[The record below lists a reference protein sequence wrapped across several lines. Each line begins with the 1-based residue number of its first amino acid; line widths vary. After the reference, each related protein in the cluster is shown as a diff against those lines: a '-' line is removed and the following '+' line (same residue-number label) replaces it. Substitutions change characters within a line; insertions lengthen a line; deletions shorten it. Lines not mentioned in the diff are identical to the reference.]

1 MNLAENRRGVIN
13 GTIFVSLSL
22 FSAKEDRVQV
32 LPVPQIMVRLSAH
45 PLIRDRSSP
54 AKS

>member
-1 MNLAENRRGVIN
+1 MGQFSFRY
-13 GTIFVSLSL
+13 SL
-22 FSAKEDRVQV
+22 FSSASAKEDRVQV